1 MSILEENNKNRLKY
15 LNNNPIHNLGDYRGL
30 TKLEYFSGLFVQ
42 GTLSNPEAMEML
54 TKKYNDDELDSV
66 FERLCANNIKIAKE
80 LIKQLNND

>member
-1 MSILEENNKNRLKY
+1 
-15 LNNNPIHNLGDYRGL
+15 
-30 TKLEYFSGLFVQ
+30 
-42 GTLSNPEAMEML
+42 MEML